1 MSARLSTNAR
11 PSALSSPFL
20 TAAKRLMSSE
30 NRERVEQVS
39 SWSLTNLQGGQ
50 HTILMGHT

>member
-1 MSARLSTNAR
+1 
-11 PSALSSPFL
+11 
-20 TAAKRLMSSE
+20 MSSE